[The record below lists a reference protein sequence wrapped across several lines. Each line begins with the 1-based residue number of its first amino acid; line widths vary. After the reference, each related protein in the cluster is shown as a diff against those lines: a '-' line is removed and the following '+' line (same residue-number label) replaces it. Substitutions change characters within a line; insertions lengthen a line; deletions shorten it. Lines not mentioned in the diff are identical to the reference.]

1 MISCCLMGMEMN
13 DDAAA
18 AAAAVSIL
26 CRRDTSTVPLN
37 IMSQSKK
44 ILEPGGPPLNPYQD
58 DTWLSLNVRKK
69 FQARQTQA
77 REFWLYM
84 STDKRRKLRK
94 MNLIHFG
101 WAVIESQH
109 GDLW

>member
-26 CRRDTSTVPLN
+26 CRRDMSTVPLN

-44 ILEPGGPPLNPYQD
+44 YWTPEDHL
-58 DTWLSLNVRKK
+58 
-69 FQARQTQA
+69 
-77 REFWLYM
+77 
-84 STDKRRKLRK
+84 
-94 MNLIHFG
+94 
-101 WAVIESQH
+101 
-109 GDLW
+109 